1 MASII
6 QYKGFRV
13 LTGVNWVY
21 DKTTLTVTMYPGI
34 QRPKKMAYKPYK
46 RVWKNICPNCGK
58 SGVLR
63 AIGAKGRK
71 TAVEGEINCTN
82 CDSDFDGV
90 QSYEKINGS
99 SKHLEAGSSSSK
111 SSTSSTLSSITSK
124 EQKALASVRSDFKDS
139 ISPKKDMTLKI
150 PPLKGIKDGY
160 CHQLS
165 PPLVNKSII
174 VFVESVE
181 ISQDSITMKLNDKLE
196 PPGEKYTTSSTSTT
210 TTTSTSTTTAK
221 NYTAGSSI
229 EKKIMAIGN
238 GLKKSTD
245 IGTLNA
251 IYHYLEVRGSG
262 GFSYSFYWNW
272 PGGSINSL
280 NAPVLTK
287 RWNMKSGNCVFF
299 AWAFY
304 VLCKGAGISGV
315 KIIHNSAGHLY
326 NRYNGKK
333 YDCTHASSKWFA
345 GSETTIKTT

>member
-13 LTGVNWVY
+13 LTGVSWEY

-34 QRPKKMAYKPYK
+34 QRPKRLAYKPYK
-46 RVWKNICPNCGK
+46 KVWKNVCPNCGK
-58 SGVLR
+58 LGVLR

-111 SSTSSTLSSITSK
+111 SSTSSTLASLKTKQATALGKVKSK
-124 EQKALASVRSDFKDS
+124 YNDS
-139 ISPKKDMTLKI
+139 KLPKKDMTLKI
-150 PPLKGIKDGY
+150 PPLPHIMDGY
-160 CHQLS
+160 CHQLDK
-165 PPLVNKSII
+165 PLVSRSTI

-181 ISQDSITMKLNDKLE
+181 ITQKQITMKVNDKLQ
-196 PPGEKYTTSSTSTT
+196 PPGDKYSPPTETTKTTS
-210 TTTSTSTTTAK
+210 TTSTSAV
-221 NYTAGSSI
+221 NYTASSDI
-229 EKKIMAIGN
+229 EKKIMAVGN

-245 IGTLNA
+245 SATIQALYN
-251 IYHYLEVRGSG
+251 YLQIHGSG
-262 GFSYSFYWNW
+262 GFSYKYYWDW
-272 PGGSINSL
+272 PGGNVNQL
-280 NAPVLTK
+280 NTSVLSK

-304 VLCKGAGISGV
+304 VLCKGAGVSGV
-315 KIIHNSAGHLY
+315 KIIHNSAGHFY
-326 NRYNGKK
+326 NKYNGKI
-333 YDCTHASSKWFA
+333 YDCTHAGSRWFA
-345 GSETTIKTT
+345 GSENTVATL